1 MKPADLKLVERAMSS
16 DWKTVPIDYFGTH
29 TGASYLIGPEKYRL
43 GYRDCDAVGIVAI
56 RNLAPH
62 LIKLW
67 EACETEIQA
76 TCPTE
81 PVTAESEEEECDST
95 FHVRS
100 CPKGKA
106 RDERF
111 KVLSRLRN
119 L

>member
-1 MKPADLKLVERAMSS
+1 MKPADLKTIERAMSS
-16 DWKTVPIDYFGTH
+16 ADWKTVPIDYFGKS
-29 TGASYLIGPEKYRL
+29 TGSSYLAGPEKYRL

-56 RNLAPH
+56 RNLSPY

-81 PVTAESEEEECDST
+81 PVTAESEECDST
-95 FHVRS
+95 FHVSS